1 MNRRPRLEPKVPF
14 TRKQALRAGLTD
26 HDLSGPA
33 YTQLYWGVYIA
44 ASVEVTLVVRAL
56 AALMV
61 APSGSVVSHHSAARL
76 WGGTPPDSGE
86 VHVTVGGSVRQK
98 TRGIRPHRVKAIP
111 PSVTR
116 HGLRTTSPERTWL
129 DMAGCCDL
137 VQLVT
142 LGDSLVRAGAT
153 TPARLVATVPAGEGK
168 RLRLAR
174 RAAGLVREK
183 VDSPMESRLRLLF
196 VLAGLPEP
204 VVNFDVLDADG
215 HVRYRLDLSFP
226 DQMLAFEFEGR
237 HHVDVVKQWE
247 RDIVRREDLEA
258 EGWRFVLVTSSKL
271 YAAPA
276 DVLARIVAAMADRGV
291 PVPRRL
297 RSEWRRFFVGAS
309 DIR

>member
-1 MNRRPRLEPKVPF
+1 MNRRKRLDPKAPF
-14 TRKQALRAGLTD
+14 TRKQALGAGLTD
-26 HDLSGPA
+26 RDLRGPA
-33 YTQLYWGVYIA
+33 YTQLYWGVYVA
-44 ASVEVTLVVRAL
+44 ASVQVTLVVRAL

-86 VHVTVGGSVRQK
+86 VHVTVAGGVRQK
-98 TRGIRPHRVKAIP
+98 TRGIRPHRVTVIP
-111 PSVTR
+111 PAVTR

-153 TPARLVATVPAGEGK
+153 TPDRLVATVPAGDGK

-204 VVNFDVLDADG
+204 VVNFDVVDVDG
-215 HVRYRLDLSFP
+215 RVRYRLDLSFP
-226 DQMLAFEFEGR
+226 DQRLAFEFEGR
-237 HHVDVVKQWE
+237 HHVDVVDQWE
-247 RDIVRREDLEA
+247 KDIVRREDLEA

-297 RSEWRRFFVGAS
+297 RSEWRRFFVGVS